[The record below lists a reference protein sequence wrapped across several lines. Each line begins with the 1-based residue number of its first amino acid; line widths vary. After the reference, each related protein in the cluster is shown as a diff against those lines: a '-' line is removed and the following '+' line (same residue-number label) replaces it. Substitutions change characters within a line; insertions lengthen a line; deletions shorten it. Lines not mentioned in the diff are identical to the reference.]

1 MTLLRESITFHSVT
15 LQLYWGYWAFLIL
28 HAPEFWKWIV
38 CPGIIFLLEQF
49 GRLLQ
54 SFMGKGKTTISAGVI
69 LPSKVRE
76 GNLYNRIL
84 QDLPLIIRIVGR
96 KFECNRVVRIRR

>member
-1 MTLLRESITFHSVT
+1 MVLF
-15 LQLYWGYWAFLIL
+15 QLYWGYWAFLIL

-38 CPGIIFLLEQF
+38 CPGIIFLLEQL

-69 LPSKVRE
+69 LPSKVT
-76 GNLYNRIL
+76 
-84 QDLPLIIRIVGR
+84 QLIIKRPHNFNFAPGDWVFVKIPVIAKR
-96 KFECNRVVRIRR
+96 WDTNVKN

>member
-1 MTLLRESITFHSVT
+1 MF
-15 LQLYWGYWAFLIL
+15 QLYWGYWAFLIL

-38 CPGIIFLLEQF
+38 CPGIIFLLEQL

-69 LPSKVRE
+69 LPSKVT
-76 GNLYNRIL
+76 
-84 QDLPLIIRIVGR
+84 QLIIKRPHNFNFAPGDWVFVKIPVIAKR
-96 KFECNRVVRIRR
+96 CVHCINFPKFEIIG